1 MKASKTRKGHTGVE
15 MARKNLPAL
24 LERASRGHPSVITKH
39 GKVYAAIVP
48 PHYLERG
55 RRQPDIRSLRGS
67 GKGLWSKSASRA
79 IARMRDEWR

>member
-1 MKASKTRKGHTGVE
+1 MKATKTKRNQTGVE

-24 LERASRGHPSVITKH
+24 LERANQGYPSVITKH

-48 PHYLERG
+48 PHYIEHEPPR
-55 RRQPDIRSLRGS
+55 PDIRNLRGS
-67 GKGLWSKSASRA
+67 GKGLWTRSPARA